1 MQVEPPQLLLL
12 ILMADRA
19 PGMLLKFKLHM
30 QVLAE
35 DLLTVPLQLLFQQ
48 ILMAEEAPPLRAP
61 ALARKLITTG
71 SGVWLCNSSVLRIN
85 HQDVLISKDACFQ

>member
-12 ILMADRA
+12 ILMADQA
-19 PGMLLKFKLHM
+19 LGMLLKFKLHM

-48 ILMAEEAPPLRAP
+48 ILMVEEAPPPRAP
-61 ALARKLITTG
+61 ALARKLPTS
-71 SGVWLCNSSVLRIN
+71 SGVSLRNSSVLRI
-85 HQDVLISKDACFQ
+85 IKMF